1 MSMKQKQEYDKN
13 VFIKN
18 MKEEADMMVSNHK
31 QRVRNKKLA
40 EIKFKLGN
48 NLTYEEINNYLEFQI
63 EDTIQYFHNNLTE
76 QDQYGLK

>member
-31 QRVRNKKLA
+31 
-40 EIKFKLGN
+40 
-48 NLTYEEINNYLEFQI
+48 
-63 EDTIQYFHNNLTE
+63 
-76 QDQYGLK
+76 